1 MSDVFF
7 LLLRR
12 LRAPLILLIMV
23 YSIATLVLTLIPGID
38 ADGNRWY
45 MSFFHAFYF
54 VSFMG
59 TTIGFGEIPYPFT
72 DAQRAWVLVCIYT
85 SVIAWLYAIG
95 TMLRL
100 LQDSTFQRAI
110 GEQNFKRLVKHI
122 DQPFYIICGYGEAG
136 TIINKGLARIG
147 IQTVIVD
154 RDEHRTSSLDLENL
168 SFAPVVLTA
177 DATQPRNLIT
187 AGLNHPC
194 CDGVIAVTGDD
205 HSNLQIAVSC
215 KLLNRD
221 IPVICRS
228 HTQDEANNMTSF
240 GTDVVINPFLT
251 FAKRLNL
258 LTNNPSLYRI
268 QNWFINQHDAEHVTE
283 RQLPKGRWIICGYG
297 RLGNA
302 IQAELHKEDIEV
314 VVVDPDPE
322 KSGAPTG
329 AITGRGTEA
338 DTLHEAG
345 ILDAS
350 VIIAASDD
358 DANNLSVLITAQQ
371 INKNIY
377 TIGRV
382 SKESNQS
389 LFLHA
394 QSDYIMRGSLLVANE
409 TLTSISRPLVSKFLK
424 YATSLNTVDTD
435 ELITQISDLTDNRD
449 PITWRLVIG
458 KHDAPAI
465 FSHLN
470 AGLSIN
476 VAQVCNHGDF
486 PESRCIP
493 LLLQRK
499 GVSHLLPQ
507 GSHQL
512 ELGDELLV
520 CGNRKGLMLPQQLRE
535 NSELIDSLINHNSHH
550 IPLIRWW
557 SSRNVSPL

>member
-7 LLLRR
+7 LVLRR

-23 YSIATLVLTLIPGID
+23 YSIATLGLTLIPGAD

-59 TTIGFGEIPYPFT
+59 TTIGFGEIPYPFS

-122 DQPFYIICGYGEAG
+122 DQPFYIICGYGETGAL
-136 TIINKGLARIG
+136 INQGLARIG

-154 RDEHRTSSLDLENL
+154 QDEHRTNSLDLENL

-177 DATQPRNLIT
+177 DSTEPHNLLT
-187 AGLNHPC
+187 AGLNHKYC
-194 CDGVIAVTGDD
+194 AGVIAVTGDD

-215 KLLNRD
+215 KLLNQD
-221 IPVICRS
+221 VPVICRS

-240 GTDVVINPFLT
+240 GTDVVINPFQI

-268 QNWFINQHDAEHVTE
+268 QNWFINQHNAEHVTE

-302 IQAELHKEDIEV
+302 IQAELHKEGIDV
-314 VVVDPDPE
+314 VIVDPDPDQ
-322 KSGAPTG
+322 SGAPAGT
-329 AITGRGTEA
+329 ITGRGTEA

-371 INKNIY
+371 INKGIY

-409 TLTSISRPLVSKFLK
+409 ALTSISRPLVSKFLK
-424 YATSLNTVDTD
+424 YATSLSTVDTD
-435 ELITQISDLTDNRD
+435 ELIGKISDLTDKRD
-449 PITWRLVIG
+449 PITWRLVINQ
-458 KHDAPAI
+458 HDAPAI
-465 FSHLN
+465 HAHLQ
-470 AGLSIN
+470 AGLTLNI
-476 VAQVCNHGDF
+476 AQICNHGDF
-486 PESRCIP
+486 PDSRCLP
-493 LLLQRK
+493 LLLQRG
-499 GVSHLLPQ
+499 GVSHLLPL
-507 GSHQL
+507 GSLKL
-512 ELGDELLV
+512 EIGDQLLV
-520 CGNRKGLMLPQQLRE
+520 CGNRKGLLLPQRFRG
-535 NSELIDSLINHNSHH
+535 NPELIDSLINHNPHH

-557 SSRNVSPL
+557 SSRSVSS

>member
-7 LLLRR
+7 LVLRR

-23 YSIATLVLTLIPGID
+23 YATATLVLTLIPGLD
-38 ADGNRWY
+38 PDGNRWY

-59 TTIGFGEIPYPFT
+59 TTIGFGEIPYPFS

-95 TMLRL
+95 TLLRL

-136 TIINKGLARIG
+136 ALINKGLAQIG
-147 IQTVIVD
+147 IQTVIID
-154 RDEHRTSSLDLENL
+154 HDEHRTNSLELENL

-177 DATQPRNLIT
+177 DSTEPHNLLT
-187 AGLNHPC
+187 AGLNHRC
-194 CDGVIAVTGDD
+194 CGGVIAMTGDD
-205 HSNLQIAVSC
+205 HCNLQIAVSC
-215 KLLNRD
+215 KLLNPNV
-221 IPVICRS
+221 PVICRS
-228 HTQDEANNMTSF
+228 HSQDETNNMTSF

-251 FAKRLNL
+251 FARRLNL
-258 LTNNPSLYRI
+258 LTNNSSLYRI
-268 QNWFINQHDAEHVTE
+268 QNWFINQHNAEHVTE

-314 VVVDPDPE
+314 IVVDPDPE
-322 KSGAPTG
+322 KTSALDG
-329 AITGRGTEA
+329 AIIGRGTEA

-358 DANNLSVLITAQQ
+358 DANNLSVLMTAQQ
-371 INKNIY
+371 INKDIY

-409 TLTSISRPLVSKFLK
+409 TLTSISRPLVTKFLK
-424 YATSLNTVDTD
+424 YATSLTAADTD
-435 ELITQISDLTDNRD
+435 NLIAKILDLSDKQD
-449 PITWRLVIG
+449 PITWRLVINQQG
-458 KHDAPAI
+458 APAI
-465 FSHLN
+465 NSHLQS
-470 AGLSIN
+470 GLSLNI
-476 VAQVCNHGDF
+476 AQLCNHGDF
-486 PESRCIP
+486 PKSRCIP
-493 LLLQRK
+493 LLLQRG
-499 GVSHLLPQ
+499 GVSHILPL
-507 GSHQL
+507 GTHEL
-512 ELGDELLV
+512 EVGDELLV
-520 CGNRKGLMLPQQLRE
+520 CGNRSGLMLPQRLRE

-557 SSRNVSPL
+557 SSRKLSS